1 MQTVFWFNYLPIAIT
16 FTGAGTLWEV
26 VWETLQ
32 SPHCHFRIKHI
43 TLGQDRRDSPELLPT
58 LPFTQILP
66 FSIDVKCKIF
76 LVYFS
81 TYVFRS
87 LFLPRHKYSRGA
99 GEIFLTLVGQTK
111 CPHVHLGLSRG
122 CRLSLR
128 ASRGEKD
135 LGTSS
140 TSTSSYP
147 LPLQLESG
155 PFSLSQHLPTLI
167 RIDHLGGN
175 SVVIWISFSVISFS
189 LSWWRWV
196 ANNMVIQVE
205 SCWGCWIFWWLL
217 KDVSS
222 PFKLEECF
230 KAKRSAAC

>member
-1 MQTVFWFNYLPIAIT
+1 MY
-16 FTGAGTLWEV
+16 TLCTALEV
-26 VWETLQ
+26 LTHSRLFSRDADGFLVQL
-32 SPHCHFRIKHI
+32 SPHCNNFYRGRHVVR
-43 TLGQDRRDSPELLPT
+43 GCVRNSSESP
-58 LPFTQILP
+58 LPFPNKTYYSWTGQERQP
-66 FSIDVKCKIF
+66 RTSSDVKCKIF

-140 TSTSSYP
+140 YS

-175 SVVIWISFSVISFS
+175 SVII
-189 LSWWRWV
+189 
-196 ANNMVIQVE
+196 
-205 SCWGCWIFWWLL
+205 
-217 KDVSS
+217 
-222 PFKLEECF
+222 
-230 KAKRSAAC
+230 

>member
-140 TSTSSYP
+140 YS

-196 ANNMVIQVE
+196 ANNMVIQLWSLIISYWKWNLVE
-205 SCWGCWIFWWLL
+205 DILMI
-217 KDVSS
+217 V
-222 PFKLEECF
+222 
-230 KAKRSAAC
+230 KRCQFSIQTRRVF